1 METLM
6 YSLAKFGK
14 IKFTGIPFSF
24 KFDALDGNE
33 NSDILQNWRRI
44 KLSLSAVLSYLTFIP
59 LFEKRQCNRTNPE
72 ISGKFVEKRVFQMA
86 ALR

>member
-59 LFEKRQCNRTNPE
+59 LFGTHPVWPDLA
-72 ISGKFVEKRVFQMA
+72 KFRHFYKKSKVLGNF
-86 ALR
+86 